1 VNVPGAEGPA
11 GTDGADGQNGTS
23 AFTVTT
29 DDFVIPP
36 ADGTTPVTV
45 EVADTSWMAVGEP
58 LFMPGGLFFLVDA
71 IIDGTHVSVVSPA
84 WEANVNAGNTITA
97 GAIVTPSGWQPAAP
111 SLPAVD
117 AISAYGVGAA
127 YAITTSSAVVTFG
140 TSGALQITL
149 TTAGTWLLQA
159 RARVDYTNST
169 FAAEQTVTLK
179 LQKVAGTV
187 DVANSQNAFKTA
199 IVTTADHTA
208 MIMAFPAVQYVTA
221 GVTDVI
227 RMMAVIGVDSSADPL
242 TIVEA
247 NIIATYLHA

>member
-1 VNVPGAEGPA
+1 MG
-11 GTDGADGQNGTS
+11 
-23 AFTVTT
+23 
-29 DDFVIPP
+29 
-36 ADGTTPVTV
+36 
-45 EVADTSWMAVGEP
+45 VGEP
-58 LFMPGGLFFLVDA
+58 LFIPGGPFFIVDSIVNGTTVLLVYPD
-71 IIDGTHVSVVSPA
+71 
-84 WEANVNAGNTITA
+84 WEANVNAGNPIDPTDIPTP
-97 GAIVTPSGWQPAAP
+97 IVTPSGWQPAAP

-127 YAITTSSAVVTFG
+127 YAVTTSSAVVTFG